1 MGYMDQTEEQMLA
14 KIQIEASWKQKLGKE
29 FTAAYFQQIKHFLFA
44 EKQKG
49 LLIYPPGKWI
59 FNAYNLTPFDKV
71 KVVILGQD
79 PYHGPGQAHG
89 LCFSVQK
96 GVKPPPSLVN
106 IYKELKSDLNIEP
119 PQHGFLESWAQQG
132 VFLLNAILT
141 VEKDKPASHQH
152 IGWQNFTDAT
162 IQHLNAERKN
172 LVFLLW
178 GNYAQQKAAMIDQN
192 KHLIL
197 KTTHPSPFSA
207 YNGFLGCK
215 HFSKTNVYLQRHNIE
230 PIDWRID

>member
-1 MGYMDQTEEQMLA
+1 MEPSEEQLLS
-14 KIQIEASWKQKLGKE
+14 KIQMEAGWKQKLKKE
-29 FTAAYFQQIKHFLFA
+29 FMSPYFQEIKQFLNS

-49 LLIYPPGKWI
+49 SIVYPPGKWI

-96 GVKPPPSLVN
+96 GIKVPPSLVN
-106 IYKELKSDLNIEP
+106 IFKELKSDLDIEM
-119 PQHGFLESWAQQG
+119 PQHGFLESWAEQG

-162 IQHLNAERKN
+162 IQQLNAECNN

-178 GNYAQQKAAMIDQN
+178 GNYAQQKATMIDPE

-207 YNGFLGCK
+207 HNGFLGSK
-215 HFSKTNVYLQRHNIE
+215 HFSKTNDFLRLHGLD
-230 PIDWRID
+230 PIDWSLGHG

>member
-1 MGYMDQTEEQMLA
+1 MCIRD
-14 KIQIEASWKQKLGKE
+14 S
-29 FTAAYFQQIKHFLFA
+29 
-44 EKQKG
+44 
-49 LLIYPPGKWI
+49 
-59 FNAYNLTPFDKV
+59 YNLTPFDKV

-89 LCFSVQK
+89 LCFSVQR

-106 IYKELKSDLNIEP
+106 IFKELKTDLNIDP
-119 PQHGFLESWAQQG
+119 PQHGSLESWAEQG

-162 IQHLNAERKN
+162 IQQLNADRRN

-178 GNYAQQKAAMIDQN
+178 GNYAQQKLS
-192 KHLIL
+192 LI
-197 KTTHPSPFSA
+197 H
-207 YNGFLGCK
+207 
-215 HFSKTNVYLQRHNIE
+215 I
-230 PIDWRID
+230 